1 MNFKPYAIPTNILP
15 TYYRRNNILQK
26 CKQTIKDYIFIKKV
40 SRDIIEIWE
49 KASIENV
56 GYKSTCVK
64 IKKLLEN
71 YIIVNKDIKNKK
83 CIIFKM

>member
-1 MNFKPYAIPTNILP
+1 MNFKPYALPTNILQ

-26 CKQTIKDYIFIKKV
+26 SKDYIFIKKV

-56 GYKSTCVK
+56 GYKSACVK
-64 IKKLLEN
+64 IKKLWGN
-71 YIIVNKDIKNKK
+71 YIRVNKDIKNKK
-83 CIIFKM
+83 IIIFKM